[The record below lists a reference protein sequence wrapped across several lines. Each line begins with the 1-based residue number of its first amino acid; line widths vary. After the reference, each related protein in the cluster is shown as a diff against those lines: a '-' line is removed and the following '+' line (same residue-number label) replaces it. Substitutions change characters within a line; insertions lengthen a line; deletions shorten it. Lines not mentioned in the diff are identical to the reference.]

1 MTRVLRI
8 RKLAKWIKGV
18 YEVQKGW
25 GFERK
30 TEKGIKMSMVADTN
44 THIGI
49 QVNMSIHMH
58 MT

>member
-1 MTRVLRI
+1 MRI

-25 GFERK
+25 GFGRK

-49 QVNMSIHMH
+49 QVNMSIHVH
-58 MT
+58 VT